1 MIKVKHSICDSWF
14 IIYNYSITTNYSLYI
29 NYSSFYILII
39 LGLWFKIILWLLS
52 ITGLTSKLLTMLL
65 ECSSKFILILSL
77 IWKVQNT
84 ISISSFQ
91 SKPKISFFF
100 FFLNKTYCKY
110 KHLQEFITKTHKW
123 IHSSFC
129 FDIDIQVSTQMTIS
143 QLKTILKRFSP
154 FF

>member
-84 ISISSFQ
+84 ISLSSFQ

-100 FFLNKTYCKY
+100 FFLIRPIANISTYKNSLP
-110 KHLQEFITKTHKW
+110 KLTNES
-123 IHSSFC
+123 IHHFVL
-129 FDIDIQVSTQMTIS
+129 I
-143 QLKTILKRFSP
+143 
-154 FF
+154 